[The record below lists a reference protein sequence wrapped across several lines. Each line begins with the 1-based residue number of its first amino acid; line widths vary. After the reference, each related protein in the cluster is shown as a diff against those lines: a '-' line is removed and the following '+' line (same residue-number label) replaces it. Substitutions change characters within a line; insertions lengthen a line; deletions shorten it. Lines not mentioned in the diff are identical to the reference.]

1 MKILLTFFF
10 LVYVLLA
17 QAQSIK
23 AKVDT
28 SFYEQAIRIYASATT
43 ASLSTCVTKNN
54 ESNYGQYLPY
64 RPTVISFGFEN
75 IQKRLGLN
83 YTYQFSAFGF
93 KSKISPFW
101 PSPPI
106 KHHQLECK
114 YIHPVLS
121 NPEKRFSLALAA
133 GLAFGF
139 TPSNEIIAP
148 ATFRLYSKPDSLESN
163 TLSIIRYTYLHQ
175 FTAALVFAPILS
187 YHVARGVSV
196 RLSPKF
202 SQGLNRT
209 ATIEADLIN
218 FKTKETGSLKQDY
231 RNSYFALLFGISY
244 DLNRSN

>member
-106 KHHQLECK
+106 N
-114 YIHPVLS
+114 II
-121 NPEKRFSLALAA
+121 SLNVNTSTP
-133 GLAFGF
+133 FYPIPRKGF
-139 TPSNEIIAP
+139 HW
-148 ATFRLYSKPDSLESN
+148 L
-163 TLSIIRYTYLHQ
+163 
-175 FTAALVFAPILS
+175 
-187 YHVARGVSV
+187 
-196 RLSPKF
+196 
-202 SQGLNRT
+202 
-209 ATIEADLIN
+209 
-218 FKTKETGSLKQDY
+218 
-231 RNSYFALLFGISY
+231 
-244 DLNRSN
+244 